1 MKKNNYLL
9 FFLIII
15 INFLIGFV
23 NCQVCNTFVNSD
35 SNSDSNDCGT
45 SDNPCSTISQ
55 SISNCGQFSE
65 MLMTISPGY
74 YNVEKTTFG
83 EITNKTIS
91 IINSASPDII
101 APNVFL
107 DLTELIDPFINIQIK
122 SNLDVNNITFY
133 GITFKNG
140 LSDGSVVLVNGS
152 SLINLSVT
160 KCSFYRNAAYHVGG
174 TFAFLKNN
182 LPLPSPSSTKNSTV
196 SIIQST
202 FNNTK
207 LVNAVGGI
215 IYSDGI
221 PIIFTIE
228 DSNILNFVSN
238 DIGSILMIN
247 NGFLSISNTIIT
259 GGSSNNSIYLIKTN
273 NNNNTSTTTP
283 SIPVF
288 KFSNVNVTDTY
299 GGIVI
304 QISGDSSATSSF
316 SSCNFVNTLNTLPIL
331 LKNGGQSVIDSC
343 SFENNNIN
351 NYINNVGGAITLLN
365 NQATINNC
373 TFTNNHAQN
382 GGAIYIDQCGT
393 NQSSNYL
400 TISNTIFNEN
410 FAKNGLGGSI
420 YNLNCT
426 ISINNVKFIDN
437 KIDGSPLIN
446 GNGSN
451 IFCGSSNITINST
464 VFLNVQKTSDYNN
477 YGINCLSDKN
487 SCNIKFN
494 INNNNNNNNNNKFEN
509 VQCSSSTSQPT
520 SKGNSPHVLTKAEK
534 IGISLGVIGA
544 VIIISVVVVL
554 IARKIKRD
562 SQYKPIGLH

>member
-1 MKKNNYLL
+1 MKKNNYL
-9 FFLIII
+9 FIYLIII
-15 INFLIGFV
+15 INFLIGLV
-23 NCQVCNTFVNSD
+23 NCQVCNTFVNSN
-35 SNSDSNDCGT
+35 SNSDSNGCGT
-45 SDNPCSTISQ
+45 SDMNACSTISQ
-55 SISNCGQFSE
+55 SILNCGQFSE
-65 MLMTISPGY
+65 MLMTITPGY
-74 YNVEKTTFG
+74 YNVETRTFG

-91 IINSASPDII
+91 IMNSASPDII
-101 APNVFL
+101 APNVII
-107 DLTELIDPFINIQIK
+107 DLTELIEPFINIQIK
-122 SNLDVNNITFY
+122 SNVDVNNITFY

-174 TFAFLKNN
+174 NFAFLKNN
-182 LPLPSPSSTKNSTV
+182 LPIPSSTANSTV
-196 SIIQST
+196 SIIEST

-207 LVNAVGGI
+207 LVNAIGGI

-221 PIIFTIE
+221 PITFTIQ

-238 DIGSILMIN
+238 GIGSIFMIN
-247 NGFLSISNTIIT
+247 NGFLSISNSIIT
-259 GGSSNNSIYLIKTN
+259 GGSSNNSIYLTKTN
-273 NNNNTSTTTP
+273 NNNNNNAFTTP
-283 SIPVF
+283 GVPVF
-288 KFSNVNVTDTY
+288 KFSNVNVSETY

-316 SSCNFVNTLNTLPIL
+316 SSCNFGNTLNTLPIL
-331 LKNGGQSVIDSC
+331 LKNGGQSIIDSC

-382 GGAIYIDQCGT
+382 GGAIYINQCGT
-393 NQSSNYL
+393 NQNNL
-400 TISNTIFNEN
+400 TISNSIFNEN
-410 FAKNGLGGSI
+410 VAKNGLGGSI
-420 YNLNCT
+420 YNLNCLVT
-426 ISINNVKFIDN
+426 INNVKFIDN
-437 KIDGSPLIN
+437 KIDGSLIN

-451 IFCGSSNITINST
+451 IFCGSSNITINSS

-494 INNNNNNNNNNKFEN
+494 INNNNKFEN
-509 VQCSSSTSQPT
+509 IQCSNPTSQPT
-520 SKGNSPHVLTKAEK
+520 SKGNSSHVLTKAEK

-544 VIIISVVVVL
+544 VIIISIIAVL
-554 IARKIKRD
+554 VARKIKRD
-562 SQYKPIGLH
+562 QQYKPIGLH